1 MILINSPWFKKIISD
16 QSIQLETKPSIG
28 PAKRVKI
35 DCSAE
40 NRTWNS
46 ATKKKKEKK
55 KKTYYSPLSI
65 KSDLG
70 QLQIQVRR

>member
-1 MILINSPWFKKIISD
+1 MILINSPRFKKIIPD

-35 DCSAE
+35 DGSAE

-46 ATKKKKEKK
+46 ATKKKKRK
-55 KKTYYSPLSI
+55 KKTYYSPLSM